1 MNLFAIVL
9 NNNVTDIKRVPLSND
24 VNQQIETFYTDSL
37 NEFLFDKELIEFDG
51 NFNPNSDQLFF
62 INNYPL
68 NEDIINSTTNPL
80 PFNILDINDFEGKII
95 GLFTKLNLLNVDYYV
110 FQHFDS
116 RKIISNKGISLFYNQ
131 NTYSRVDRR
140 GISISGSLTAVYT
153 QNQLFF
159 QSYFNTKKIFDLNN
173 YYEEA
178 TAEDI
183 ENFTGNDIL
192 DFSPIENFEEYLNST
207 SRKKIKSIQ
216 MSGILNNHTVPDII
230 LKAGNFNINLSANE
244 DGKLI
249 VPSDKSELR
258 NLLRFLDED
267 YFETSITGTKCITNS
282 KISID

>member
-1 MNLFAIVL
+1 MHLLAIIVD
-9 NNNVTDIKRVPLSND
+9 NNVTEIKRVPLSEE
-24 VNQQIETFYTDSL
+24 VNQQIETFYSDSL
-37 NEFLFDKELIEFDG
+37 TEFLFDKELIDFDG
-51 NFNPNSDQLFF
+51 NFKPNPEQLFF

-68 NEDIINSTTNPL
+68 DAEIINSTINPL
-80 PFNILDINDFEGKII
+80 AYNILDINDFEGKII
-95 GLFTKLNLLNVDYYV
+95 GLFVKLNLDNTDYYI
-110 FQHFDS
+110 FQHFDA
-116 RKIISNKGISLFYNQ
+116 RKIISNRGISLFFNQ

-140 GISISGSLTAVYT
+140 GISINGTITAVYM
-153 QNQLFF
+153 QNQLLF

-183 ENFTGNDIL
+183 DNFTGSEIL

-244 DGKLI
+244 EGKLI
-249 VPSDKSELR
+249 MPSDKSELR

-267 YFETSITGTKCITNS
+267 YFETSITGTKCMTNS
-282 KISID
+282 KLPLD

>member
-9 NNNVTDIKRVPLSND
+9 QNNVTEIKRVPLSQD
-24 VNQQIETFYTDSL
+24 VQGQIETFYSDSL
-37 NEFLFDKELIEFDG
+37 NDFLFDKELIEFDG
-51 NFNPNSDQLFF
+51 NFKPDEDQLFY

-68 NEDIINSTTNPL
+68 NGALINSTLNPL
-80 PFNILDINDFEGKII
+80 TCNILDINDFEGKII
-95 GLFTKLNLLNVDYYV
+95 GLFAKLNLLNVDYYV

-116 RKIISNKGISLFYNQ
+116 RKIISNRGISLFYNQ
-131 NTYSRVDRR
+131 NTYSRVDTR
-140 GISISGSLTAVYT
+140 GISINGKLTAIYT
-153 QNQLFF
+153 QNQLYF

-183 ENFTGNDIL
+183 DNFIGSEIL

-230 LKAGNFNINLSANE
+230 QKAGNFSINLSANE
-244 DGKLI
+244 EGKLI
-249 VPSDKSELR
+249 MPSDKSELR

-267 YFETSITGTKCITNS
+267 YFETSITGTKCMTNS
-282 KISID
+282 KITLD

>member
-1 MNLFAIVL
+1 MNLFAIIVD
-9 NNNVTDIKRVPLSND
+9 NNVTEIKRVPLSQE
-24 VNQQIETFYTDSL
+24 VQGQIETFYSNSL
-37 NEFLFDKELIEFDG
+37 NDFLLDKELIEFDG
-51 NFNPNSDQLFF
+51 NFTPNENQLFL

-68 NEDIINSTTNPL
+68 SELIINSTNNPL
-80 PFNILDINDFEGKII
+80 ICDILDINDFDGKII
-95 GLFTKLNLLNVDYYV
+95 GLFTRLTLTGQNYYV

-116 RKIISNKGISLFYNQ
+116 RKIISNRGISLFYNQ

-140 GISISGSLTAVYT
+140 GISINGTLTAVFT
-153 QNQLFF
+153 QNQLYFH
-159 QSYFNTKKIFDLNN
+159 SYFNTKKIFDLNE

-183 ENFTGNDIL
+183 ENFIGSEML
-192 DFSPIENFEEYLNST
+192 DFSPIEDFDEYLNST

-216 MSGILNNHTVPDII
+216 MSGILNNHTIPDII
-230 LKAGNFNINLSANE
+230 LKAGTFNINLSAND

-249 VPSDKSELR
+249 IPTDKTEMR